1 MTRNAR
7 LLLLVALVAVV
18 VLAGCGGGSQQIVPP
33 SVVVT
38 ITTAPPASLPV
49 GGTASVAATVTNDTA
64 NAGVTWSCTPS
75 SACGSFNPVST
86 ASGASTTYTAPATAP
101 AGGSA
106 VIIATSVT
114 DHAKSVNASVMIV
127 GIGVTL
133 TTSPPASLPG
143 GGIASV
149 AATVTNDTAN
159 AGVKWSCTPSS
170 TCGSFTPVSTA
181 SGASTT
187 YTAPA
192 VAPAGGSVVIIATSV
207 TDPTKN
213 AQSASVRITGTAS
226 NASLNGKY
234 ALLITAATGNLGTSV
249 CAASV
254 IADGNGVI
262 TGGVEELTAPSSYDL
277 LDAVTNG
284 TYLIDPS
291 GHGTMLL
298 HTHLMETLKFS
309 FVLTSPT
316 HALIFEYDG
325 TPASGT
331 MDLQQPAAGGSFTAA
346 QISGKYSFL
355 TDGIDHSGALKNM
368 SIAGTFA
375 ADGMGVVTSGTL
387 DINNGG
393 TFTTTSFTGTLSPP
407 DSNGRGNL
415 IMNTP
420 VISDSRTFV
429 YYIISPKVLRLL
441 EGDNISFVGGSAYAQ
456 GSAGSTVAA
465 LSGKFVY
472 QHHGWST
479 PGRTVA
485 AGQFT
490 ADGMGNVTTG
500 ISDSNSG
507 GLPTT
512 VTKGTTVTGTYMIS
526 GSPSGT
532 LNMTDAA
539 GTSTFNLY
547 LVDPALNI
555 LDPGNSSGGGGAL
568 LVHTDASIIGPGV
581 LIPQVVSGSPTFS
594 QNHGLNLVNSITS
607 LTPPNEIHLAGRL
620 ASDGAANFAGTADY
634 GQNSAYAPP
643 SAVTGNSLSGMFAP
657 DSVNPGH
664 FTGSFTLAS
673 DPANPLWFPFISPT
687 ISTFN
692 VSYYQASSSQ
702 ALVIQTDT
710 SADAWGYL
718 LQQQLP

>member
-1 MTRNAR
+1 MKRNAR

-18 VLAGCGGGSQQIVPP
+18 VLSGCGGGSQQIVPP

-75 SACGSFNPVST
+75 SA
-86 ASGASTTYTAPATAP
+86 
-101 AGGSA
+101 
-106 VIIATSVT
+106 
-114 DHAKSVNASVMIV
+114 
-127 GIGVTL
+127 
-133 TTSPPASLPG
+133 
-143 GGIASV
+143 
-149 AATVTNDTAN
+149 
-159 AGVKWSCTPSS
+159 
-170 TCGSFTPVSTA
+170 CGSFTPVSTA

-254 IADGNGVI
+254 NADGNGVI

-277 LDAVTNG
+277 LDAVTDG

-325 TPASGT
+325 TTASGT

-393 TFTTTSFTGTLSPP
+393 TFTATSFTGTLSPP

-441 EGDNISFVGGSAYAQ
+441 EVDNISFVGGSAYAQ

-512 VTKGTTVTGTYMIS
+512 VTKGTMVTGTYMIS

-555 LDPGNSSGGGGAL
+555 LD
-568 LVHTDASIIGPGV
+568 
-581 LIPQVVSGSPTFS
+581 
-594 QNHGLNLVNSITS
+594 
-607 LTPPNEIHLAGRL
+607 
-620 ASDGAANFAGTADY
+620 
-634 GQNSAYAPP
+634 
-643 SAVTGNSLSGMFAP
+643 
-657 DSVNPGH
+657 
-664 FTGSFTLAS
+664 
-673 DPANPLWFPFISPT
+673 
-687 ISTFN
+687 
-692 VSYYQASSSQ
+692 
-702 ALVIQTDT
+702 
-710 SADAWGYL
+710 
-718 LQQQLP
+718 